1 MRKQEYICKNPHIFE
16 TNLLF
21 AKYVHKLQKK
31 KKKTKAKIKI
41 KNKNQRT
48 LSFKKD
54 EI

>member
-31 KKKTKAKIKI
+31 NKNKS
-41 KNKNQRT
+41 KNKN
-48 LSFKKD
+48 KK
-54 EI
+54 